1 MPKDPLQRAKAIS
14 LMAWFSNTVHPN
26 FTHIGRP
33 ERFATDTSVHEH
45 LKATGRDNFHANL
58 KEIDGLLAGKQ
69 WILGDDFSVVD
80 GYALVFYGW
89 GKRIGLPMAELKNYT
104 AWKDRMLARPAVK
117 RVLEREQSVLLAA

>member
-1 MPKDPLQRAKAIS
+1 
-14 LMAWFSNTVHPN
+14 
-26 FTHIGRP
+26 
-33 ERFATDTSVHEH
+33 VHEH
-45 LKATGRDNFHANL
+45 LKATGRENFHANL
-58 KEIDGLLAGKQ
+58 KEIDGLLTGKQ